1 MGRRRDGATCAIS
14 PPPARSPRGAAESIL
29 PLRLRFVQPEAQT
42 EVGVFWGAAAGIDVR
57 GGGVALLRRKS
68 TPTTRPRSA
77 PTTSEIICA
86 WTRRFMPHWIALGA
100 SKVMV
105 RPPGGGNPPT
115 NTGGARQAGR
125 TTPPNP
131 PGHIQGRSRPTPP
144 TQRPA
149 LPRA

>member
-86 WTRRFMPHWIALGA
+86 WTRRVMPHWIALGA

-105 RPPGGGNPPT
+105 RPAGGVNPHT
-115 NTGGARQAGR
+115 KTEGASQGGSTDPREAAADIHGR
-125 TTPPNP
+125 IRPQ
-131 PGHIQGRSRPTPP
+131 HADSR
-144 TQRPA
+144 A
-149 LPRA
+149 